1 MDEIRQRLL
10 SQAFLYDHPE
20 AYTSGVEAA
29 LTAVERLSAPHTA
42 PAAESVRSA
51 PVQRVR
57 RSAS

>member
-29 LTAVERLSAPHTA
+29 LTAVERLSASP
-42 PAAESVRSA
+42 PAAGADPIRGA
-51 PVQRVR
+51 PVQRPR

>member
-29 LTAVERLSAPHTA
+29 LTAVERLSAAATT

-51 PVQRVR
+51 PVQRAR